1 MLQTAFAI
9 AAGALMLIWPASR
22 NGFPIVFSDTG
33 TYIDAYLGTIESL
46 FLPHIDRPDWYSGV
60 IALFSV
66 RHQLWGVVLA
76 QAWIGA
82 WLIRELVRGVS
93 IRRPLRTT
101 LIVCA
106 LSAIATPL
114 PLLVSTLMPD
124 VWLSFGFLAAAALC
138 LPGQTSVLRRLLLAT
153 VVLAAGVTGSSH
165 AVILIGSLAAV
176 VLSRLWMRFDVR
188 RPLSVIAI
196 CVAAL
201 LVLSAGNWSVF
212 NHFRPVEGAQIFLF
226 ARLVQDGSMD
236 RILPQYCAHRSDHPV
251 CRNEKEIIASHSG
264 KVIVWSPLSD
274 AIDGWQDTSGDLA
287 KLNRLVVRKEL
298 PSLFVKSA
306 RNSLR
311 LFFEQSTSDMRDFY
325 RGPYDEESAP
335 YAVIRRTY
343 PLEAEPYLKTLP
355 QSDEQ
360 LNTPLTSSWL
370 GLCWISA
377 FGSMAYALVVLIR
390 SWLLKRESPAAAMLA
405 ALALGGSMVN
415 AIVSASL
422 SGVVLRYEARTSAIV
437 LPMMLACLAMQLN
450 NRRKRDASAVTT
462 LGLSEPEIRIFPARE
477 HS

>member
-1 MLQTAFAI
+1 MLQTACAI
-9 AAGALMLIWPASR
+9 TAGALMLCWPAFR

-33 TYIDAYLGTIESL
+33 TYIDSYLGTVESL
-46 FLPHIDRPDWYSGV
+46 FLPHFDRPDWYGGV

-66 RHQLWGVVLA
+66 QHQLWGVVLA

-93 IRRPLRTT
+93 VRRPLITT
-101 LIVCA
+101 SIICA
-106 LSAIATPL
+106 LCAIATPL

-124 VWLSFGFLAAAALC
+124 AWLSFGFLAAAALC
-138 LPGQTSVLRRLLLAT
+138 VPGRTSVLRSLLLAT
-153 VVLAAGVTGSSH
+153 VVLAAGMTGSSH
-165 AVILIGSLAAV
+165 AVILIGSLTAV

-201 LVLSAGNWSVF
+201 LVLSAGNWSAF

-236 RILPQYCAHRSDHPV
+236 KVLPQYCAQRSDHPV
-251 CRNEKEIIASHSG
+251 CRNEKEILASHLG
-264 KVIVWSPLSD
+264 KVIVWSPLAQ
-274 AIDGWQDTSGDLA
+274 AIDGWQDKNGDLA
-287 KLNRLVVRKEL
+287 NLNRLVVHKEL
-298 PSLFVKSA
+298 PSLFAKSA

-311 LFFEQSTSDMRDFY
+311 LFFEQSASSMQDFY
-325 RGPYDEESAP
+325 RGPYDEESAQ

-343 PLEAEPYLKTLP
+343 PLEARPYLKALQ
-355 QSDEQ
+355 QSDE
-360 LNTPLTSSWL
+360 LDTPLTSTWL

-377 FGSMAYALVVLIR
+377 FGSMAYALVVLVR
-390 SWLLKRESPAAAMLA
+390 GWLLKHEPSSAAILA
-405 ALALGGSMVN
+405 VLALGGSMVN

-437 LPMMLACLAMQLN
+437 LPIMLACLAMQLN
-450 NRRKRDASAVTT
+450 NRRKQDASVVTN
-462 LGLSEPEIRIFPARE
+462 LVLSEPEIRIFLAYE